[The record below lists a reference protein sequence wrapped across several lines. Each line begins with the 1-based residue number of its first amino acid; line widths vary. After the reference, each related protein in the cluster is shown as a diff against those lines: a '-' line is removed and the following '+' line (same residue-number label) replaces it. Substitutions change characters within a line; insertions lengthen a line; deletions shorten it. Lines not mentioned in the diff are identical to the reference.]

1 MLEAKDLKWKYGR
14 VEAFERARLLK
25 KPVVLKLAPTRTLTV
40 LVSDKSGRPLKGAKV
55 YLGPEWGTPR
65 VSYSR
70 MTDESGAAVYKH
82 IIPGGVY
89 RSPSA
94 HLDGYYYTAPDDLLK
109 AGGPKWSDT
118 LTIAM
123 EEARRTQKGKVV
135 DKDGKPL
142 AGLSVHTSFGR
153 KTTSDSNGEFAL
165 TNLPDVEVPI
175 RAEDREYTGS
185 AKSSKATEYITITAK
200 KYR

>member
-1 MLEAKDLKWKYGR
+1 MLEAKDLKWRYGR

-25 KPVVLKLAPTRTLTV
+25 KPVVLKLAPMRRLTV
-40 LVSDKSGRPLKGAKV
+40 LVRDKDGKPLKGAKV

-65 VSYSR
+65 VSYPST
-70 MTDESGAAVYKH
+70 TDESGAAVYKYVV
-82 IIPGGVY
+82 PGGVY
-89 RSPSA
+89 RAPSA
-94 HLDGYYYTAPDDLLK
+94 DLDGYYDKGSNDLLK
-109 AGGPKWSDT
+109 AGGPGWKDT
-118 LTIAM
+118 ITITM
-123 EEARRTQKGKVV
+123 EEARRTQKGRVV
-135 DKDGKPL
+135 DTDGKPL

-175 RAEDREYTGS
+175 RAEDTEYTGS

-200 KYR
+200 KW